1 MYVRVSISR
10 QRLLPAA
17 LISLLLAIP
26 GPLHADDKP
35 PPAGGFFGTFEGHYL
50 DNFGER
56 TRWGTT
62 ASLNPVRPIANFY
75 VLPKWGGGGRVG
87 LGYRATAGWD
97 VVALGAA
104 DWLSRGDQQVNAGF
118 APVFINTLAPIFPG
132 NLTAPNSQATADAQL
147 AYHYVDLEG
156 GYNLKLGTSFDLR
169 LFGGARYAN
178 FDQNIETTFSPVA
191 SGFNGAA
198 IPFSQSDTRQET
210 SYWGVGPRVG
220 ASSRLRICESPFYL
234 VTSVSGSVLFG
245 DMRVRENES
254 ISLFGP
260 VVDQQ
265 KTMYTARTAYNA
277 DGEMGVLY
285 DISPIL
291 QGLDVTVGYR
301 VAGWF
306 GVNDTRTASPFFAS
320 GESHANVATQGTFLR
335 INVRY

>member
-1 MYVRVSISR
+1 T
-10 QRLLPAA
+10 A
-17 LISLLLAIP
+17 LLLFST
-26 GPLHADDKP
+26 GSSRADDKP

-50 DNFGER
+50 ANFGET
-56 TRWGTT
+56 TRWGTSAT
-62 ASLNPVRPIANFY
+62 LNPILPIANFNI
-75 VLPKWGGGGRVG
+75 LPKWGGGGRVG
-87 LGYRATAGWD
+87 LGYRAAAGWD

-104 DWLSRGDQQVNAGF
+104 DWLSRSDQQVNAGF
-118 APVFINTLAPIFPG
+118 APVFFNTLAPIFPG
-132 NLTAPNSQATADAQL
+132 NFTAPNSQASAEAQL
-147 AYHYVDLEG
+147 AYSYVDLEG

-178 FDQNIETTFSPVA
+178 FDQNIETTFSP
-191 SGFNGAA
+191 SLGAA
-198 IPFSQSDTRQET
+198 IPFQSDTRHET

-234 VTSVSGSVLFG
+234 VTAVSGSVLFG
-245 DMRVRENES
+245 NMRVRESES

-260 VVDQQ
+260 AFNPQN
-265 KTMYTARTAYNA
+265 TMHTARTAYNA

-306 GVNDTRTASPFFAS
+306 GVNDTRTASRFFAS
-320 GESHANVATQGTFLR
+320 GESHANVATQGTFFR